1 MRGIME
7 KSTNGVLAMWV
18 FFLALASSRVF
29 MACSPDEH
37 KSHAGW
43 AGFLSTLLPLAG
55 YFSAGLIFS
64 DPSAPLVALVVI
76 LLVGIVCLFVA
87 ARGLDP
93 DEELNLTGQW
103 MKALGIT
110 FILGVFSILPLGFA
124 LSVAAYSNWDR
135 P

>member
-1 MRGIME
+1 ME

-18 FFLALASSRVF
+18 FFMAFVGSMVF
-29 MACSPDEH
+29 RACSPDEH
-37 KSHAGW
+37 KSHASW

-55 YFSAGLIFS
+55 YFAAGVVFS
-64 DPSAPLVALVVI
+64 EPSAPLVTLVVI
-76 LLVGIVCLFVA
+76 LLVGIIGLFVA
-87 ARGLDP
+87 ARAIDP
-93 DEELNLTGQW
+93 DEEDNLTGQW

>member
-1 MRGIME
+1 ME
-7 KSTNGVLAMWV
+7 KSTNNVLVMWV

-37 KSHAGW
+37 KSHASW

-55 YFSAGLIFS
+55 YFAAGVVFS
-64 DPSAPLVALVVI
+64 EPSAPLVTLVVI
-76 LLVGIVCLFVA
+76 LLVGIIGLFVA
-87 ARGLDP
+87 ARAIDP
-93 DEELNLTGQW
+93 DEEDNLTGQW